1 MAVIFGGSGGVSRDD
16 SEAQVIQLEN
26 EARALSARADRI
38 SAQINNYV
46 ATVNT
51 RSDPSSQYVTNGKA
65 LEAEAVDTLGAL
77 NDFNGQSNVVY
88 LRAYGDPGSQQR
100 MNDALDIIRQAR
112 SRTDSA
118 LLDVRSTL
126 ATVGTA
132 EPDPEVGTNSA
143 GDIIGEDADN
153 RTEQSTTQNPP
164 TGPEQGGLAV
174 ETQSNAEEDQFRS
187 TALEDGTTRNAQS
200 EDTGAAD
207 QTAGTTILSTGE
219 IRVSKGYL
227 AETKPKENVLSQFA
241 SSTYSVTIYML
252 RPEEYNTLLGYS
264 ADANTTDI
272 NTAELAQDTKK
283 VEGFNAILA
292 SGGLPNGGLDNLTG
306 DPYTT
311 GGAIRNRYFD
321 LDYFI
326 DDIQIDTLLPKQVRG
341 ASNATNLS
349 FKVTE
354 PYGFTFLNR
363 LKLASEDL
371 NGSLGG
377 KDWIKQHYLMVI
389 RFYGYKDDGSLSTD
403 EENVLGDEPVESKFI
418 PFKFTNI
425 TTRAATGAVEYM
437 CQAVPINHY
446 EAMSQKRA
454 SIKYQVEINGQTLE
468 NLFNGKLSQTAE
480 GTDGRVVSTG
490 LVESINNYYKKL
502 ANDGVID
509 IADQYEVIFDPEIGK
524 QKIIPPGSTKKN
536 RTPMADPGSFNPA
549 LQSMKKNSYTMSVNA
564 GTQFQHFIDQAVRT
578 SEWITKQQ
586 TKYIDPNTRKPVTR
600 TSNNLLQWYKVL
612 SSVKQLEYDNKRKDY
627 AYKITYYVV
636 RSGVGD
642 VKSAFFPKKPFN
654 GCQKRYKYWFTGEN
668 TEILD
673 YEVDFN
679 ALYYVSS
686 SPDIPIT
693 ESDKTDIGTV
703 GETSSPGPA
712 DQSIQGGADLSG
724 DPAARAASVLYSPT
738 DYATLNLKILGDPFY
753 IQQGDIFFRSISG
766 PLDNNPGFLADGSA
780 DYDSGEVLLE
790 VDYNTIE
797 DYDEVTGEAKPR
809 PIELKSQEETARTVT
824 DSGIQYKGLIYQVT
838 QVTNNFSKGVFT
850 QDIQGVL
857 RQYLSG
863 DPKGKQTT
871 EEVKTSTSNVY
882 GSVDLRSQEVVIP
895 PILVKQE
902 KTSSTTSTTR
912 SVPTAFGS
920 NQAPVYVAPDEDA
933 G

>member
-1 MAVIFGGSGGVSRDD
+1 MAL
-16 SEAQVIQLEN
+16 SEAQLKQIEN
-26 EARALSARADRI
+26 ESLALKARSDRI
-38 SAQINNYV
+38 TAQINDYV
-46 ATVNT
+46 STVN
-51 RSDPSSQYVTNGKA
+51 SDLDPSSQYVTDGKA

-77 NDFNGQSNVVY
+77 NDFYNSSTV
-88 LRAYGDPGSQQR
+88 
-100 MNDALDIIRQAR
+100 LDGRSDLTSQAR
-112 SRTDSA
+112 VNESLDTIRGSRTQTSSA
-118 LLDVRSTL
+118 LEDVRSTL

-132 EPDPEVGTNSA
+132 GPDPEVSTNSA
-143 GDIIGEDADN
+143 GEIIGEDAVN
-153 RTEQSTTQNPP
+153 RTEFANTQNPP
-164 TGPEQGGLAV
+164 TEPEQGGLAV

-187 TALEDGTTRNAQS
+187 TALDDGATRNAQS
-200 EDTGAAD
+200 EDSDGAD
-207 QTAGTTILSTGE
+207 QTAGTTILSTGT

-227 AETKPKENVLSQFA
+227 AETKPQENVLSQFA

-252 RPEEYNTLLGYS
+252 RPEEYNTLLGHS
-264 ADANTTDI
+264 PDANTTDI

-326 DDIQIDTLLPKQVRG
+326 DDIQIDTLLPQQVRG
-341 ASNATNLS
+341 ASNATSLS
-349 FKVTE
+349 FKITE

-389 RFYGYKDDGSLSTD
+389 RFYGYKDDGTLSTD
-403 EENVLGDEPVESKFI
+403 QKNVLSDEPVESRFI

-425 TTRAATGAVEYM
+425 TTRASTGAVEYD
-437 CQAVPINHY
+437 CQAVPINHF
-446 EAMSQKRA
+446 ESMSQKRA

-480 GTDGRVVSTG
+480 GRVVSTG

-502 ANDGVID
+502 VEDGVID
-509 IADQYEVIFDPEIGK
+509 IADQYEVQFDSEIGK

-549 LQSMKKNSYTMSVNA
+549 LQSVQKNSLTMSVNA

-586 TKYIDPNTRKPVTR
+586 TKYIDPNTRKPVVR
-600 TSNNLLQWYKVL
+600 TSNNLLQWYRIT
-612 SSVKQLEYDNKRKDY
+612 SSSKSLGYDNKRKDY
-627 AYKITYYVV
+627 AYKITYYVA

-668 TEILD
+668 TEILN

-686 SPDIPIT
+686 SPDVAP
-693 ESDKTDIGTV
+693 DVTDVGTV
-703 GETSSPGPA
+703 GETTSPGPA
-712 DQSIQGGADLSG
+712 DQSIQGGADLSA

-753 IQQGDIFFRSISG
+753 IQQGDIFYRSLRG
-766 PLDNNPGFLADGSA
+766 PLDNNPGFLPDGSA
-780 DYDSGEVLLE
+780 DFDSGEVLLE

-797 DYDEVTGEAKPR
+797 DYNEVTGEAKPK
-809 PIELKSQEETARTVT
+809 PIELKSPEETARTVT

-838 QVTNNFSKGVFT
+838 QVSNNFSKGIFT

-871 EEVKTSTSNVY
+871 EEVKPSTSNVY
-882 GSVDLRSQEVVIP
+882 GSVDIASQQVVIP
-895 PILVKQE
+895 PILVQQQK
-902 KTSSTTSTTR
+902 TSTTT
-912 SVPTAFGS
+912 SSNIQSTQTAFGS
-920 NQAPVYVAPDEDA
+920 NQAPTFVAPDEDA